1 MFATELPDL
10 RLEEEAHVLRVRV
23 EVGVGGKGVVA
34 APLETLPHPLA
45 PRARVRLLAGLL
57 QEAVGE
63 LQRQEA
69 LGGDSIM
76 ASPAGGHLVYWW

>member
-1 MFATELPDL
+1 MPDL

-23 EVGVGGKGVVA
+23 EVGVGGEGVVA
-34 APLETLPHPLA
+34 HALQALPHPPA
-45 PRARVRLLAGLL
+45 PRARVRRLTGLFK
-57 QEAVGE
+57 EAVGE

-76 ASPAGGHLVYWW
+76 RSPFQGRQNLM